1 MMKLSCIVFLLST
14 LSIFAQDS
22 PSDVIVEYIM
32 EIQGQKVGKG
42 VCFDLAR
49 AAAEK
54 VNKRWYKEVWCNR
67 KVKSKTIVAVPEPGD
82 LINFSGVV
90 MKNGDRM
97 IAHIGIVYKILND
110 SLIVIADQN
119 VCEKKEKTKK
129 IRYYGE
135 KRYICENSVVVTRV
149 INIREK
155 IKGKIIYLR
164 VR

>member
-1 MMKLSCIVFLLST
+1 MRYIIIPFLLNT
-14 LSIFAQDS
+14 LSVFAQDS
-22 PSDVIVEYIM
+22 SSEVIVEYIA

-54 VNKRWYKEVWCNR
+54 ANKRWYKEVWCN
-67 KVKSKTIVAVPEPGD
+67 SKAKKQSIVAVPEPGD
-82 LINFSGVV
+82 IISFSGVV
-90 MKNGDRM
+90 MRDGSRFGS
-97 IAHIGIVYKILND
+97 HIGVVYKILND

-119 VCEKKEKTKK
+119 VCESKERTKK

-135 KRYICENSVVVTRV
+135 KMRVCENSVVETRV
-149 INIREK
+149 INIRQK

-164 VR
+164 VK